1 VLTQILHRYEKS
13 KLFSE
18 IEAWNLFRLAALS
31 EAVGWSLLIIGV
43 IINHY
48 NLPGHSIS
56 IIIAGQIHGTI
67 FLIYFAVL
75 LAVYG
80 SSGWSRK
87 KIIIAALA
95 GIPPYGT
102 FVFEQWASYD
112 RQHKLAKAHL
122 SNLLLVL
129 LSE

>member
-80 SSGWSRK
+80 STGWSRK
-87 KIIIAALA
+87 KSLLPHWPEYHRMELLCLSSGHLIIASTNWQKPIYL
-95 GIPPYGT
+95 ICYW
-102 FVFEQWASYD
+102 FC
-112 RQHKLAKAHL
+112 
-122 SNLLLVL
+122 
-129 LSE
+129 